1 MNKPTYFFYSGDTLL
16 LRSKPVNVIAV
27 NNNSQEA
34 RVVLEDIGKTIESL
48 PCLFI
53 RATGRYFDHHNNK
66 EYTLPEGWVSVSLS
80 GVTRWEEVNM
90 VSSVM
95 VEETPVVVEE
105 TLVVE
110 ETPVVVE
117 ETPVETPVVVEET
130 PVVVEET
137 PVEETNTP
145 VELI

>member
-117 ETPVETPVVVEET
+117 ETPVE
-130 PVVVEET
+130 
-137 PVEETNTP
+137 ETNTP

>member
-53 RATGRYFDHHNNK
+53 RATGKFFDHHNNK
-66 EYTLPEGWVSVSLS
+66 EYILPEGWVSVSLS

-105 TLVVE
+105 T
-110 ETPVVVE
+110 PVVVE

-137 PVEETNTP
+137 PVVEEETNTP